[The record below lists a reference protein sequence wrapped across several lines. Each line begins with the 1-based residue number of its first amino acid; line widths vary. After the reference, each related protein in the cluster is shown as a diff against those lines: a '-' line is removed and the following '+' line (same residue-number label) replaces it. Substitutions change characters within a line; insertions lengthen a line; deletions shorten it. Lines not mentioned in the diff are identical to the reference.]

1 MFYFSTLFVKK
12 GHDGEEPFKFKTY
25 DDQVIEG
32 HDIALSNIERG
43 EVALVTIP
51 RAFI

>member
-1 MFYFSTLFVKK
+1 LFVKK

-32 HDIALSNIERG
+32 HDRALSNIEGRSG
-43 EVALVTIP
+43 LGDYSS